1 MRFGGH
7 QTFYIREG
15 WLYKG
20 MDLLINHPERFED
33 PLVFDHLGVGK
44 NMAMSIVYWLEAT
57 GLAIKEQSKADSRAK
72 ILKPTDLG
80 RLVHKN
86 DPYFTREE
94 TWWILHINLVAN
106 RESAETWYW
115 FFNELGTDR
124 FIREQGFKRF
134 QKYIENDLKGRKPT
148 QKTAERD
155 LSCLINT
162 YAINLPNTITDPE
175 EDIWCPFRDLELLVS
190 YKSTGHHVIQ
200 RRRRSIPV
208 YIVLYALE
216 TSLQLS
222 PNYHLESYENDNIL
236 DIRFFDL
243 VRLPNNPQRVFALH
257 NDGFFELLNNISES
271 VLNTG
276 LTIMGLAGE
285 RQIRILRKP
294 KFQFAESMYNA
305 KEVKNG

>member
-20 MDLLINHPERFED
+20 MDLLINHPELYND

-57 GLAIKEQSKADSRAK
+57 GLAVKVQSETDSRAK
-72 ILKPTDLG
+72 TLKPTELG
-80 RLVHKN
+80 FLIYEN
-86 DPYFTREE
+86 DPYFNREE
-94 TWWILHINLVAN
+94 TWWLLHINLVAN

-124 FIREQGFKRF
+124 FIREQGLKRF

-190 YKSTGHHVIQ
+190 YKSTGHNVIQ

-208 YIVLYALE
+208 YIILYALE
-216 TSLQLS
+216 TCLQLS
-222 PNYHLESYENDNIL
+222 PNYHLDSYNEENLI
-236 DIRFFDL
+236 DIRFFEL
-243 VRLPNNPQRVFALH
+243 VRIPNNPQRVFALH
-257 NDGFFELLNNISES
+257 NDGFYELLSNISES
-271 VLNTG
+271 GSETG
-276 LTIMGLAGE
+276 ITIMGLAGE
-285 RQIRILRKP
+285 RQIRIMRKP
-294 KFQFAESMYNA
+294 LLHFAKSVYKT
-305 KEVKNG
+305 KEVINV